1 MHYRHFLGSKGTTE
15 CDKSTFICDFFFNK
29 KFICDVGIANMIMK
43 PSNARKDKVTTKC
56 DKSKVTCDI
65 GTIQCD
71 NKTFKYEKI
80 IIIIIRVQPNVTK
93 T

>member
-1 MHYRHFLGSKGTTE
+1 
-15 CDKSTFICDFFFNK
+15 
-29 KFICDVGIANMIMK
+29 MK
-43 PSNARKDKVTTKC
+43 PSNVRKDKVTTKC

-93 T
+93 V